1 MVLHPTTVFDVEM
14 RGTTASFSSKRIAKL
29 HFQVD
34 GIGRR
39 TGRTKKREKDAFRRA
54 AEPEDGADAGA
65 GTLHR
70 ALENATDATDG
81 MSSVVR
87 RLFERMKWADEKMG
101 RMEVELEESKQAVEE
116 TETKLAHLER
126 DAMRERE
133 EWKEREAYLI
143 GKIEKIQTDSVQLQ
157 EMLNAEK
164 ENTSTV
170 EKARAASVQEVMKVL
185 ARLRDMEFNFKEKE
199 MELTKKVD
207 ESERLVRTVLTA
219 SATVKEIPAGDQ
231 RLAKELAALQRAS
244 IIAAREHFAD
254 LEDMRQRAERAEA
267 EVERLTLH
275 DDGGTND
282 HVAE

>member
-29 HFQVD
+29 HFQVE
-34 GIGRR
+34 GICRR
-39 TGRTKKREKDAFRRA
+39 TGRTRKREKDAFRRA
-54 AEPEDGADAGA
+54 AEPEDGADVGA

-101 RMEVELEESKQAVEE
+101 RMEVELEENQQAVAE
-116 TETKLAHLER
+116 TETKLAQVER

-143 GKIEKIQTDSVQLQ
+143 GKIEEIQTESVQFQ

-199 MELTKKVD
+199 MELTKKAD
-207 ESERLVRTVLTA
+207 ESERLVRTVLEA
-219 SATVKEIPAGDQ
+219 SATVKEIPVGDQ